1 MGHYAGKVF
10 IPKPIENVYR
20 HARDVKALE
29 IVLPSI
35 DRITT
40 LEMTPTRSLHRFDFK
55 AAGRR
60 ISYLEDETW
69 DDTAHTNSFFSP
81 EGDFQKYRGRYVFT
95 PVEGGTEFGFELEYE
110 LVIPLIGALLKSLI
124 AKLMHENCQAI
135 LTGIERL
142 CLEDIWSD
150 EAVVR
155 A

>member
-1 MGHYAGKVF
+1 MGSYEGKVF

-29 IVLPSI
+29 LILPSI

-60 ISYLEDETW
+60 VSYLEDETW
-69 DDTAHTNSFFSP
+69 DDAAFTNSFFSP
-81 EGDFQKYRGRYVFT
+81 QGDFKKYEGRYVFT
-95 PVEGGTEFGFELEYE
+95 PVEGGTEFRFDLEYE
-110 LVIPLIGALLKSLI
+110 LVIPLIGPLLKNLI
-124 AKLMHENCQAI
+124 AKLMVENCDAI

-142 CLEDIWSD
+142 CLQEIWSA
-150 EAVVR
+150 EAVR
-155 A
+155 G